1 MKQVIKLSLL
11 CSALWLAGCGDET
24 NSSGASTEVVYE
36 SYIQQAL
43 QRDTTIKFALSGK
56 DANVPLPSF
65 ALMNAKD
72 GTLEIPSGS
81 NTSGSNPLVAMG
93 QVDGWPITMPLFLDF
108 KGAGL
113 ADNIITSGIYLYE
126 LTDSMTGSPSIKTL
140 LTNGVD
146 YTAVSSAASDKILI
160 VPTKALNASSEY
172 ILAVTSEVSDANGNP
187 VGTSASYAALKSKNK
202 IYSEGDIATLQKV
215 TQGVE
220 KIFQLSGVDETQIV
234 YSTWFSTQSVSNTLF
249 ATRGATASAFASGS
263 NQLETVWKQTG
274 LGLDTAYTMQ
284 LGTPVD
290 FVTALTNDT
299 NFSNYIGADKK
310 AAVIT
315 AFNTVPTVSVDVTKG
330 TVRLPYYLETGSN
343 WNTQPFES
351 AMPSLAKIKAALAD
365 SKEQLTIGSQLLA
378 AGIDTSKL
386 ATDASEQ
393 LKLMGLRLTK
403 SDGTALDPE
412 RYITRYSPVPKV
424 KSVQDVPFLLFTPA
438 GAAPTDIV
446 IYQHGVTSAKE
457 NAYAFAKNL
466 VDKGLAVIAIDLPL
480 HGERSLDSS
489 RSANSDPLAYIN
501 LTYLAVA
508 RDNLRQSILDV
519 LGLRAALTLSQP
531 LFTGTPLSNINVRN
545 GSTKVRMLGH
555 SLGGIVGTSAVAESN
570 KTLGSTLANAL
581 YSFSGAAIQ
590 NSGGQISNLL
600 LGSEYFGPQIKH
612 NVALSASTE
621 YKGFADA
628 QCASLDDSA
637 CYNLFTSLATQEQ
650 LAQVTSGFQLFS
662 YAAQTLLDTI
672 DPYSVVSTKLSSG
685 ALTTALYFSEVDG
698 DSVVPNK
705 VSNPTGSL
713 VYLSPQ
719 FAGTEPLATLL
730 GLTTVNAG
738 QTVPNTTKSF
748 VQFNSTAK
756 HSTFVAPQ
764 DSGLADRFHHVEMQ
778 TETADFLADDS
789 LGAVSNSNSV
799 LK

>member
-65 ALMNAKD
+65 ALMNSKD

-126 LTDSMTGSPSIKTL
+126 LTDSMTGSPSIKTK
-140 LTNGVD
+140 LTNGPD
-146 YTAVSSAASDKILI
+146 YTAISSATSGKILI
-160 VPTKALNASSEY
+160 VPKKALNASSEY
-172 ILAVTSEVSDANGNP
+172 ILAVTSEVSDANSNP

-263 NQLETVWKQTG
+263 NQLEAVWKQTG
-274 LGLDTAYTMQ
+274 IGLDTAYTIQ
-284 LGTPVD
+284 LDTPVD
-290 FVTALTNDT
+290 FAAALTADD
-299 NFSNYIGADKK
+299 NFSTYIGADKK
-310 AAVIT
+310 T
-315 AFNTVPTVSVDVTKG
+315 AILGTYTANTVDVTKG
-330 TVRLPYYLETGSN
+330 TVRLPYYLETGNN

-386 ATDASEQ
+386 ATDVSEQ
-393 LKLMGLRLTK
+393 LKLMGLTLTK
-403 SDGTALDPE
+403 SDGSPLDPE

-600 LGSEYFGPQIKH
+600 LGSAFFGPKIKH
-612 NVALSASTE
+612 NVALNASTE

-637 CYNLFTSLATQEQ
+637 CYNLFTALATQEQ
-650 LAQVTSGFQLFS
+650 LAQVTSGFQMFS

-672 DPYSVVSTKLSSG
+672 DPYSVVSTKLNNG
-685 ALTTALYFSEVDG
+685 GLTTSLYFSEVDG

-738 QTVPNTTKSF
+738 QPAPNATKSF

-764 DSGLADRFHHVEMQ
+764 DAGYADLAHHTEMQ
-778 TETADFLADDS
+778 TETADFLVNDRLDAITNT
-789 LGAVSNSNSV
+789 AV

>member
-126 LTDSMTGSPSIKTL
+126 LTDSMTGSPSIKAL

-202 IYSEGDIATLQKV
+202 IYREGDIATLQKV

-393 LKLMGLRLTK
+393 LKLMGLTLTK

-424 KSVQDVPFLLFTPA
+424 KSVQDVPFLLFTPN
-438 GAAPTDIV
+438 GSTPTNIV

-466 VDKGLAVIAIDLPL
+466 TAAGLAVIAIDLPL
-480 HGERSLDSS
+480 HGERSLDST

-519 LGLRAALTLSQP
+519 LGLRAALAISES

-545 GSTKVRMLGH
+545 GSTKVRILGH

-600 LGSEYFGPQIKH
+600 LGSAFFGPKIKH

-637 CYNLFTSLATQEQ
+637 CYTLFTNLATQEQ

-738 QTVPNTTKSF
+738 QTAPNATKSF

>member
-126 LTDSMTGSPSIKTL
+126 LTDSMTGSPSIKAL

-263 NQLETVWKQTG
+263 NQLEAVWKQTG

-424 KSVQDVPFLLFTPA
+424 KSVQDVPFLLFTPN
-438 GAAPTDIV
+438 GSTPTNIV
-446 IYQHGVTSAKE
+446 IYQHGVTFAKE

-466 VDKGLAVIAIDLPL
+466 TAAGLAVIAIDLPL
-480 HGERSLDSS
+480 HGERSLDST

-531 LFTGTPLSNINVRN
+531 HFTGTPLSGINVST
-545 GSTKVRMLGH
+545 GSTVRMLGH
-555 SLGGIVGTSAVAESN
+555 SLGGIVGTSAIAESN
-570 KTLGSTLANAL
+570 KTLGSTAADAI

-600 LGSEYFGPQIKH
+600 LGSAFFGPKIKH

-650 LAQVTSGFQLFS
+650 LAQVTSGFQMFS

-672 DPYSVVSTKLSSG
+672 DPYSVVSTKLNNG
-685 ALTTALYFSEVDG
+685 GLTTPLYFSEVDG

-738 QTVPNTTKSF
+738 QTAPNATKSF

-764 DSGLADRFHHVEMQ
+764 DAGYADLAHHTEMQ
-778 TETADFLADDS
+778 TETADFLVNDS
-789 LGAVSNSNSV
+789 LDAITNTAV

>member
-72 GTLEIPSGS
+72 GTLEIPPGS

-126 LTDSMTGSPSIKTL
+126 LTDSMTGSPSIKAL

-249 ATRGATASAFASGS
+249 ATRGATASAFANGS

-274 LGLDTAYTMQ
+274 LGLDTAYTIQ

-290 FVTALTNDT
+290 FAAALTADD
-299 NFSNYIGADKK
+299 NFSTYVGADKK
-310 AAVIT
+310 T
-315 AFNTVPTVSVDVTKG
+315 AILGTYTANTVDVTKG

-378 AGIDTSKL
+378 AGIDTTKL

-393 LKLMGLRLTK
+393 LKLMGLTLTK

-424 KSVQDVPFLLFTPA
+424 KSVQDVPFLLFTPH
-438 GAAPTDIV
+438 GSTPTNIV

-466 VDKGLAVIAIDLPL
+466 TAVGLAVIAIDLPL
-480 HGERSLDSS
+480 HGERSLDST

-519 LGLRAALTLSQP
+519 LGLRAALTVSQP
-531 LFTGTPLSNINVRN
+531 LFTGTPLSSINVRN

-570 KTLGSTLANAL
+570 KTLGSAAANAL

-628 QCASLDDSA
+628 ECASLDDSA
-637 CYNLFTSLATQEQ
+637 CYESFERSATEEQ
-650 LAQVTSGFQLFS
+650 RAQVTSGFQLFS

-698 DSVVPNK
+698 DSVVPNS
-705 VSNPTGSL
+705 VSNPGGQL

-730 GLTTVNAG
+730 SLITVNAV
-738 QTVPNTTKSF
+738 QTTPSATASF

-778 TETADFLADDS
+778 TETADFLLDDS

>member
-24 NSSGASTEVVYE
+24 NSSGASTEVAYE

-126 LTDSMTGSPSIKTL
+126 LTDSMTGSPSIKAL

-263 NQLETVWKQTG
+263 NQLEAVWKQTG
-274 LGLDTAYTMQ
+274 IGLDTAYTIQ
-284 LGTPVD
+284 LDTPVD
-290 FVTALTNDT
+290 FAAALTADD
-299 NFSNYIGADKK
+299 NFSTYIGADKK
-310 AAVIT
+310 T
-315 AFNTVPTVSVDVTKG
+315 AILGTYTANTVDVTKG

-365 SKEQLTIGSQLLA
+365 SKEQSTIGSQLLA

-393 LKLMGLRLTK
+393 LKLVGLRLTK

-466 VDKGLAVIAIDLPL
+466 TAAGLAVIAIDLPL
-480 HGERSLDSS
+480 HGERSLDST

-519 LGLRAALTLSQP
+519 LGLRAALAISES
-531 LFTGTPLSNINVRN
+531 LFTGTPLYNINVRN
-545 GSTKVRMLGH
+545 GHTKIRILGH
-555 SLGGIVGTSAVAESN
+555 SLGGIVGTSAIAESN
-570 KTLGSTLANAL
+570 KTLGSTAADAM

-600 LGSEYFGPQIKH
+600 LGSAFFGPKIKH

-650 LAQVTSGFQLFS
+650 LAQVISGFQMFS

-672 DPYSVVSTKLSSG
+672 DPYSVVSTKLNNG
-685 ALTTALYFSEVDG
+685 GLTTPLYFSEVDG
-698 DSVVPNK
+698 DGVVPNS
-705 VSNPTGSL
+705 VSNPGGQL

-738 QTVPNTTKSF
+738 AGPTAPNATKSF

-764 DSGLADRFHHVEMQ
+764 DAGYADLAHHTEMQ

-789 LGAVSNSNSV
+789 LGTVSNINAV

>member
-43 QRDTTIKFALSGK
+43 QRDTTIKFALSGT

-81 NTSGSNPLVAMG
+81 NTSASNPLVAMG

-126 LTDSMTGSPSIKTL
+126 LTDSMTGSPSIKAL

-274 LGLDTAYTMQ
+274 LGLDTAYTIQ

-290 FVTALTNDT
+290 FAAALTADG
-299 NFSNYIGADKK
+299 NFSTYVGADKK
-310 AAVIT
+310 T
-315 AFNTVPTVSVDVTKG
+315 AILGTYTANTVDVTKG

-365 SKEQLTIGSQLLA
+365 SKEQLTIGSQLLT

-393 LKLMGLRLTK
+393 LKLMGLTLTK

-424 KSVQDVPFLLFTPA
+424 KSVQDVPFLLFTPN
-438 GAAPTDIV
+438 GSTPTNIV

-466 VDKGLAVIAIDLPL
+466 TAAGLAVIAIDLPL
-480 HGERSLDSS
+480 HGERSLDST

-570 KTLGSTLANAL
+570 KTLGSTPANAL

-621 YKGFADA
+621 YKGFADE
-628 QCASLDDSA
+628 QCASQDDSS
-637 CYNLFTSLATQEQ
+637 CYKSFESSATEEQ
-650 LAQVTSGFQLFS
+650 RAQVTSGFQMFS

-672 DPYSVVSTKLSSG
+672 DPYSVVSTTLNNG
-685 ALTTALYFSEVDG
+685 GLTTPLYFSEVDG

-713 VYLSPQ
+713 DYLSPQ

-738 QTVPNTTKSF
+738 QTAPNATKSF

-764 DSGLADRFHHVEMQ
+764 DAGFADLAHHTEMQ
-778 TETADFLADDS
+778 TETADFLVNDS
-789 LGAVSNSNSV
+789 LDAITNTAV

>member
-126 LTDSMTGSPSIKTL
+126 LSDSMTGSPSIKAL

-274 LGLDTAYTMQ
+274 IGLDTAYTMQ

-290 FVTALTNDT
+290 FAAALTADG
-299 NFSNYIGADKK
+299 NFSTYVGADKK
-310 AAVIT
+310 T
-315 AFNTVPTVSVDVTKG
+315 AILDTYSAGTVNVTKG

-457 NAYAFAKNL
+457 NAYAFAKKL

-519 LGLRAALTLSQP
+519 LGLRAALTISES
-531 LFTGTPLSNINVRN
+531 LFTGTPLSNINVLN
-545 GSTKVRMLGH
+545 GHTKIRILGH
-555 SLGGIVGTSAVAESN
+555 SLGGIVGTSAIAESN

-590 NSGGQISNLL
+590 NSGGQVSNLL
-600 LGSEYFGPQIKH
+600 LGSAFFGPKIKH

-698 DSVVPNK
+698 DSVVPNS
-705 VSNPTGSL
+705 VSNPGGQL

-730 GLTTVNAG
+730 SLTTVNAV
-738 QTVPNTTKSF
+738 QTTPSATASF

>member
-72 GTLEIPSGS
+72 GTLEIPPGS

-126 LTDSMTGSPSIKTL
+126 LTDSMTGSPSIKAL

-249 ATRGATASAFASGS
+249 ATRGATASAFANGS

-290 FVTALTNDT
+290 FAAALTADD
-299 NFSNYIGADKK
+299 NFSTYIGADKK
-310 AAVIT
+310 T
-315 AFNTVPTVSVDVTKG
+315 AILGTYSAGTVDVTKG
-330 TVRLPYYLETGSN
+330 TVRLPYYLETGSK

-393 LKLMGLRLTK
+393 LKLMGLTLTK

-519 LGLRAALTLSQP
+519 LGLRAALTVSQP
-531 LFTGTPLSNINVRN
+531 QFTGTPLSSINVRN

-581 YSFSGAAIQ
+581 YSFSGAATQ

-600 LGSEYFGPQIKH
+600 LGSAFFGPKIKH

-628 QCASLDDSA
+628 QCTSLDDSA

-650 LAQVTSGFQLFS
+650 LAQVTSGFQMFS

-672 DPYSVVSTKLSSG
+672 DPYSVVSTKLNNG
-685 ALTTALYFSEVDG
+685 GLTTPLYFSEVDG

-738 QTVPNTTKSF
+738 QPAPNASKSF

-764 DSGLADRFHHVEMQ
+764 DAGYADLAHHTEMQ
-778 TETADFLADDS
+778 TETADFLVNDS
-789 LGAVSNSNSV
+789 LDAITNTAV

>member
-113 ADNIITSGIYLYE
+113 ADGEIYSGIYLYE

-140 LTNGVD
+140 LINGVD

-274 LGLDTAYTMQ
+274 IGLDTAYTMQ

-290 FVTALTNDT
+290 FAAALTADG
-299 NFSNYIGADKK
+299 NFSTYVGADKK
-310 AAVIT
+310 T
-315 AFNTVPTVSVDVTKG
+315 AILDTYSAGTVNVTKG

-365 SKEQLTIGSQLLA
+365 SKEQLTIASQLLA

-457 NAYAFAKNL
+457 NAYAFAKKL

-519 LGLRAALTLSQP
+519 LGLRAALTISES

-545 GSTKVRMLGH
+545 GSTKVRILGH

-570 KTLGSTLANAL
+570 KTLGSAAANAL

-628 QCASLDDSA
+628 QCASLDDST
-637 CYNLFTSLATQEQ
+637 CYKSFETSATEEQ
-650 LAQVTSGFQLFS
+650 RAQVTSGFQMFS

-672 DPYSVVSTKLSSG
+672 DPYSVVSTKLNNG
-685 ALTTALYFSEVDG
+685 GLTTPLYFSEVDA

-705 VSNPTGSL
+705 VSNQTDSGD
-713 VYLSPQ
+713 YLSPQ

-738 QTVPNTTKSF
+738 QTAPNATKSF

-764 DSGLADRFHHVEMQ
+764 DAGYADLAHHTEMQ
-778 TETADFLADDS
+778 TETADFLVNDS
-789 LGAVSNSNSV
+789 LDAITNTAV

>member
-126 LTDSMTGSPSIKTL
+126 LTDSMTGSPSIKAL

-234 YSTWFSTQSVSNTLF
+234 YSTWFSTQSVSKTLF

-274 LGLDTAYTMQ
+274 IGLDTAYTMQ

-290 FVTALTNDT
+290 FAAALTADG
-299 NFSNYIGADKK
+299 NFSTYVGADKK
-310 AAVIT
+310 T
-315 AFNTVPTVSVDVTKG
+315 AILDTYSAGTVNVTKG

-365 SKEQLTIGSQLLA
+365 SKEQLTIASQLLA

-457 NAYAFAKNL
+457 NAYAFAKKL

-519 LGLRAALTLSQP
+519 LGLRAALTISES

-545 GSTKVRMLGH
+545 GSTKVRILGH

-570 KTLGSTLANAL
+570 KTLGSAAANAL

-600 LGSEYFGPQIKH
+600 LGSDFFGPQIKH

-628 QCASLDDSA
+628 QCASLDDST
-637 CYNLFTSLATQEQ
+637 CYKSFETSATEEQ
-650 LAQVTSGFQLFS
+650 RAQVTSGFQMFS

-672 DPYSVVSTKLSSG
+672 DPYSVVSTKLNNG
-685 ALTTALYFSEVDG
+685 GLTTPLYFSEVDA

-705 VSNPTGSL
+705 VSNQTDSGD
-713 VYLSPQ
+713 YLSPQ

-738 QTVPNTTKSF
+738 QTAPNATKSF

-764 DSGLADRFHHVEMQ
+764 DAGYADLAHHTEMQ
-778 TETADFLADDS
+778 TETADFLLDDS

>member
-126 LTDSMTGSPSIKTL
+126 LTDSMTGSPSIKAL

-220 KIFQLSGVDETQIV
+220 KIFQLSGVDDTQIV

-249 ATRGATASAFASGS
+249 ATRGATASAFANGS
-263 NQLETVWKQTG
+263 NQLEAVWKQTG
-274 LGLDTAYTMQ
+274 LGLDTAYTIQ

-330 TVRLPYYLETGSN
+330 TVRLPHYLETGSN

-378 AGIDTSKL
+378 AGIDTTKL

-393 LKLMGLRLTK
+393 LKLMGLTLTK

-424 KSVQDVPFLLFTPA
+424 KSVQDVPFLLFTPN
-438 GAAPTDIV
+438 GSTPTNIV
-446 IYQHGVTSAKE
+446 IYQHGVTTAKE

-466 VDKGLAVIAIDLPL
+466 TAAGLAVIAIDLPL
-480 HGERSLDSS
+480 HGERSLDST

-531 LFTGTPLSNINVRN
+531 LFTGTPLSGINVGT
-545 GSTKVRMLGH
+545 GSKVRMLGH
-555 SLGGIVGTSAVAESN
+555 SLGGIVGTSAIAESN
-570 KTLGSTLANAL
+570 KTLGSTAADAM

-600 LGSEYFGPQIKH
+600 LGSAFFGPKIKH

-637 CYNLFTSLATQEQ
+637 CYKSFETSATEEQ
-650 LAQVTSGFQLFS
+650 RAQVTSGFQMFS

-672 DPYSVVSTKLSSG
+672 DPYSVVSTTLNNG
-685 ALTTALYFSEVDG
+685 GLTTPLYFSEVDG

-738 QTVPNTTKSF
+738 QTAPNTTKSF

-764 DSGLADRFHHVEMQ
+764 DAGYADLAHHTEMQ
-778 TETADFLADDS
+778 TETADFLVNDS
-789 LGAVSNSNSV
+789 LDAITNTAV

>member
-1 MKQVIKLSLL
+1 MKQIIKISLL
-11 CSALWLAGCGDET
+11 CSALWLVGCGDET
-24 NSSGASTEVVYE
+24 TSSGDSTTVEYE

-43 QRDTTIKFALSGK
+43 QRDTTIKFALSGSN
-56 DANVPLPSF
+56 ANVPLPSF
-65 ALMNAKD
+65 ALMNASD
-72 GTLEIPSGS
+72 GTLEIPPGS

-113 ADNIITSGIYLYE
+113 ADGVISSGIYLYE
-126 LTDSMTGSPSIKTL
+126 LTDSMTGSPTIKTL

-146 YTAVSSAASDKILI
+146 YTAISSAASDKILI

-172 ILAVTSEVSDANGNP
+172 ILAVTSAVTDANGDP
-187 VGTSASYAALKSKNK
+187 VGTSSSYAALKSKKK
-202 IYSEGDIATLQKV
+202 IYAEGDIATLQKV

-220 KIFQLSGVDETQIV
+220 KIFQLSGVDDTQIV

-249 ATRGATASAFASGS
+249 ATRGATASAFASSS
-263 NQLETVWKQTG
+263 NQLEAVWKQTG
-274 LGLDTAYTMQ
+274 IGLDTAYTMQ

-290 FVTALTNDT
+290 LAAALTADD
-299 NFSNYIGADKK
+299 NFSTYIGADKK
-310 AAVIT
+310 AAIIG
-315 AFNTVPTVSVDVTKG
+315 AYAANTVDVTKG
-330 TVRLPYYLETGSN
+330 TVRLPYYLETGSK

-365 SKEQLTIGSQLLA
+365 SNEQFAIGSQLLA

-393 LKLMGLRLTK
+393 LKLIGLTLTK
-403 SDGTALDPE
+403 SDGTPLDPD
-412 RYITRYSPVPKV
+412 RYITRYSPIPKV
-424 KSVQDVPFLLFTPA
+424 KSVQDVPFLLFTPH
-438 GAAPTDIV
+438 GSTPTDIV

-466 VDKGLAVIAIDLPL
+466 TAAGLAVIAIDLPL
-480 HGERSLDSS
+480 HGERSLDST

-519 LGLRAALTLSQP
+519 LGLRAALTVSQT
-531 LFTGTPLSNINVRN
+531 LFTGTPLSSINVGT
-545 GSTKVRMLGH
+545 GSKVRMLGH

-570 KTLGSTLANAL
+570 KTLGSASANAL
-581 YSFSGAAIQ
+581 YSFSAAAIQ

-600 LGSEYFGPQIKH
+600 LGSDFFGPQIKH

-637 CYNLFTSLATQEQ
+637 CYTLFTNLATQEQ

-672 DPYSVVSTKLSSG
+672 DPYSVVSTKLNSG
-685 ALTTALYFSEVDG
+685 VLTTALYFSEVDG
-698 DSVVPNK
+698 DSVVPNS
-705 VSNPTGSL
+705 VSNPGGQL

-730 GLTTVNAG
+730 SLNSVNAA
-738 QTVPNTTKSF
+738 QTTPYATNSF
-748 VQFNSTAK
+748 VQFSSTAK

-764 DSGLADRFHHVEMQ
+764 DAGYADLNHHTEMQ
-778 TETADFLADDS
+778 AETADFLADDS

>member
-126 LTDSMTGSPSIKTL
+126 LTDSMTGSPSIKTK
-140 LTNGVD
+140 LTNGSD
-146 YTAVSSAASDKILI
+146 YTAISSATSGKILI
-160 VPTKALNASSEY
+160 VPKKALNASSEY

-249 ATRGATASAFASGS
+249 ATRGATASAFANGS

-315 AFNTVPTVSVDVTKG
+315 AFNTLPTVSVDVTKG

-393 LKLMGLRLTK
+393 LKLMGLTLTK

-466 VDKGLAVIAIDLPL
+466 VDQGLAVIAIDLPL
-480 HGERSLDSS
+480 HGERSLDST
-489 RSANSDPLAYIN
+489 RSANNDPLAYIN

-519 LGLRAALTLSQP
+519 LGLRAALTLSQS
-531 LFTGTPLSNINVRN
+531 LFTGTPLSGINVGT
-545 GSTKVRMLGH
+545 GSKVRMLGH
-555 SLGGIVGTSAVAESN
+555 SLGGIVGTSAIAESN
-570 KTLGSTLANAL
+570 KTLGSTAADAM

-600 LGSEYFGPQIKH
+600 LGSDFFGPQIKH

-637 CYNLFTSLATQEQ
+637 CYTLFTNLATQEQ

-738 QTVPNTTKSF
+738 QPAPNATKSF

-764 DSGLADRFHHVEMQ
+764 DAGYADLAHHTEMQ
-778 TETADFLADDS
+778 TETADFLVNDS
-789 LGAVSNSNSV
+789 LDAITNTAV

>member
-187 VGTSASYAALKSKNK
+187 VGTSASYASLKSKNK

-263 NQLETVWKQTG
+263 NQLEAVWKQTG
-274 LGLDTAYTMQ
+274 IGLDTAYTIQ
-284 LGTPVD
+284 LDTPFD
-290 FVTALTNDT
+290 FAAALTADD
-299 NFSNYIGADKK
+299 NFSTYIGADKK
-310 AAVIT
+310 T
-315 AFNTVPTVSVDVTKG
+315 AILGTYTVNTVDVTKG

-386 ATDASEQ
+386 ATNASEQ

-466 VDKGLAVIAIDLPL
+466 TAAGLAVIAIDLPL

-570 KTLGSTLANAL
+570 KTLGSTPANAL

-650 LAQVTSGFQLFS
+650 LAQVTSGFQMFS

-672 DPYSVVSTKLSSG
+672 DPYSVVSTTLNNG
-685 ALTTALYFSEVDG
+685 GLTTPLYFSEVDG

-713 VYLSPQ
+713 DYLSPQ

-738 QTVPNTTKSF
+738 QTAPNATKSF

-764 DSGLADRFHHVEMQ
+764 DAGFADLAHHTEMQ
-778 TETADFLADDS
+778 TETADFLVNDS
-789 LGAVSNSNSV
+789 LDAITNTAV

>member
-11 CSALWLAGCGDET
+11 CSALWLAGCGNET
-24 NSSGASTEVVYE
+24 TSSGASSLVEYE

-43 QRDTTIKFALSGK
+43 KRDTTIKFALSGSN
-56 DANVPLPSF
+56 ANVPLPSF
-65 ALMNAKD
+65 ALMNAND
-72 GTLEIPSGS
+72 GTLEIPPGS
-81 NTSGSNPLVAMG
+81 DTSGANPLVAMG

-108 KGAGL
+108 KGTGL
-113 ADNIITSGIYLYE
+113 ADGIISSGIYLYE
-126 LTDSMTGSPSIKTL
+126 LTDSMTGSPSIKRL
-140 LTNGVD
+140 LANGAD
-146 YTAVSSAASDKILI
+146 YTAISSAASDKII
-160 VPTKALNASSEY
+160 IMPKKALNASSEY
-172 ILAVTSEVSDANGNP
+172 ILAVTSEVADTNGDP
-187 VGTSASYAALKSKNK
+187 VGTSSSYAALKSKNK
-202 IYSEGDIATLQKV
+202 MYTEGDIATLQKV

-274 LGLDTAYTMQ
+274 IGLNTAYTMQ
-284 LGTPVD
+284 LETPVD
-290 FVTALTNDT
+290 FAAALTADN
-299 NFSNYIGADKK
+299 NFSTYIGADKK
-310 AAVIT
+310 AAILATYT
-315 AFNTVPTVSVDVTKG
+315 ANSVNVTKG

-365 SKEQLTIGSQLLA
+365 SNEQLTIGAQLLA
-378 AGIDTSKL
+378 AGVDTSKL
-386 ATDASEQ
+386 ATDTSEQ
-393 LKLMGLRLTK
+393 LKLIGLTLTK
-403 SDGTALDPE
+403 SDGSQLDPE

-424 KSVQDVPFLLFTPA
+424 KSVQDVPFLLFTPNSST
-438 GAAPTDIV
+438 PTNIV

-466 VDKGLAVIAIDLPL
+466 TAVGLAVIAIDLPL

-489 RSANSDPLAYIN
+489 RSANSNALAYIN

-519 LGLRAALTLSQP
+519 LGLRAALTLSQS
-531 LFTGTPLSNINVRN
+531 LFSGTPLSGINVGM
-545 GSTKVRMLGH
+545 GSKVRMLGH
-555 SLGGIVGTSAVAESN
+555 SLGGIVGTSAIAESN
-570 KTLGSTLANAL
+570 KTLGSASANAL

-600 LGSEYFGPQIKH
+600 LGSEFFGPQIKH

-628 QCASLDDSA
+628 QCASLDDTA
-637 CYNLFTSLATQEQ
+637 CYNLFTTLATQEQ
-650 LAQVTSGFQLFS
+650 IAQVTSGFQSFS

-672 DPYSVVSTKLSSG
+672 DPYSVVSTKLRSG
-685 ALTTALYFSEVDG
+685 ALSTSLYFSEVNG

-705 VSNPTGSL
+705 VSNPLGTL
-713 VYLSPQ
+713 VYLSPD
-719 FAGTEPLATLL
+719 FAGTEPLAELL
-730 GLTTVNAG
+730 SLTTVNAG
-738 QTVPNTTKSF
+738 QTTPSATASF

-764 DSGLADRFHHVEMQ
+764 DSGLADYNHHVEMQ
-778 TETADFLADDS
+778 TETADFLVDDS
-789 LGAVSNSNSV
+789 LGAIADTAV

>member
-126 LTDSMTGSPSIKTL
+126 LTDSMTSSPSIKTL
-140 LTNGVD
+140 LINGVD

-160 VPTKALNASSEY
+160 MPAKALNASSEY

-290 FVTALTNDT
+290 FAAALTADD
-299 NFSNYIGADKK
+299 NFSTYIGADKK
-310 AAVIT
+310 T
-315 AFNTVPTVSVDVTKG
+315 AILGTYSAGTVNVTKG

-393 LKLMGLRLTK
+393 LKLMGLTLTK

-446 IYQHGVTSAKE
+446 IYQHGVTTAKE

-466 VDKGLAVIAIDLPL
+466 TAAGLAVIAIDLPL
-480 HGERSLDSS
+480 HGERSLDST

-600 LGSEYFGPQIKH
+600 LGSAFFGPKIKH

-628 QCASLDDSA
+628 RCASLDDST
-637 CYNLFTSLATQEQ
+637 CYKSFETSATEEQ
-650 LAQVTSGFQLFS
+650 RAQVTSGFQMFS

-672 DPYSVVSTKLSSG
+672 DPYSVVSTKLNNG
-685 ALTTALYFSEVDG
+685 GLTTPLYFSEVDA

-705 VSNPTGSL
+705 VSNQTDSGD
-713 VYLSPQ
+713 YLSPQ

-738 QTVPNTTKSF
+738 QPAPNATKSF

-764 DSGLADRFHHVEMQ
+764 DAGYADLAHHTEMQ
-778 TETADFLADDS
+778 TETADFLVNDS
-789 LGAVSNSNSV
+789 LDAITNTAV

>member
-72 GTLEIPSGS
+72 GTLEIPPGS

-126 LTDSMTGSPSIKTL
+126 LTDSMTGSPSIKAL

-249 ATRGATASAFASGS
+249 ATRGATASAFANGS

-274 LGLDTAYTMQ
+274 IGLDTAYTIQ

-290 FVTALTNDT
+290 FAAALTADD
-299 NFSNYIGADKK
+299 NFSTYVGADKK
-310 AAVIT
+310 T
-315 AFNTVPTVSVDVTKG
+315 AILGTYTANTVDVTKG

-438 GAAPTDIV
+438 GAAPNDIV

-466 VDKGLAVIAIDLPL
+466 TAAGLAVIAIDLPL
-480 HGERSLDSS
+480 HGERSLDST

-519 LGLRAALTLSQP
+519 LGLRAALAISES
-531 LFTGTPLSNINVRN
+531 LFTGTPLSNINVLN
-545 GSTKVRMLGH
+545 GHTKIRILGH
-555 SLGGIVGTSAVAESN
+555 SLGGIVGTSAIAESN

-600 LGSEYFGPQIKH
+600 LGSAFFGPKIKH

-628 QCASLDDSA
+628 ECASLDDST
-637 CYNLFTSLATQEQ
+637 CYKSFKTSATEEQ
-650 LAQVTSGFQLFS
+650 RAQVTSGFQMFS

-672 DPYSVVSTKLSSG
+672 DPYSVVSTKLNNG
-685 ALTTALYFSEVDG
+685 GLTTPLYFSEVDA

-705 VSNPTGSL
+705 VSNQTDSGD
-713 VYLSPQ
+713 YLNPQ

-738 QTVPNTTKSF
+738 QTAPNATKSF

-764 DSGLADRFHHVEMQ
+764 DAGYADLAHHTEMQ
-778 TETADFLADDS
+778 TETADFLVNDS
-789 LGAVSNSNSV
+789 LDAITNTAV

>member
-1 MKQVIKLSLL
+1 MKQVIQLSLL
-11 CSALWLAGCGDET
+11 CSALWLAGCGDES

-126 LTDSMTGSPSIKTL
+126 LTDSMTGSPSIKAL

-274 LGLDTAYTMQ
+274 LGLDTAYTIQ

-290 FVTALTNDT
+290 FAAALTADD
-299 NFSNYIGADKK
+299 NFSTYIGADKK
-310 AAVIT
+310 T
-315 AFNTVPTVSVDVTKG
+315 AILGTYSAGTVDVTKG
-330 TVRLPYYLETGSN
+330 TVRLPYYLETGSK

-393 LKLMGLRLTK
+393 LKLMGLTLTK

-519 LGLRAALTLSQP
+519 LGLRAALTVSQP
-531 LFTGTPLSNINVRN
+531 QFTGTPLSSINVRN

-581 YSFSGAAIQ
+581 YSFSGAATQ

-600 LGSEYFGPQIKH
+600 LGSAFFGPKIKH

-628 QCASLDDSA
+628 QCTSLDDSA

-650 LAQVTSGFQLFS
+650 LAQVTSGFQMFS

-672 DPYSVVSTKLSSG
+672 DPYSVVSTKLNNG
-685 ALTTALYFSEVDG
+685 GLTTPLYFSEVDG

-738 QTVPNTTKSF
+738 QPAPNAIKSF

-764 DSGLADRFHHVEMQ
+764 DAGYADLAHHTEMQ
-778 TETADFLADDS
+778 TETADFLVNDS
-789 LGAVSNSNSV
+789 LDAITNTAV

>member
-126 LTDSMTGSPSIKTL
+126 LTDSMTGSPSIKAL

-172 ILAVTSEVSDANGNP
+172 ILAVTSEVSDANDNP

-249 ATRGATASAFASGS
+249 ATRGATASAFANGS

-274 LGLDTAYTMQ
+274 LGLDTAYTIQ
-284 LGTPVD
+284 LDIPVD
-290 FVTALTNDT
+290 FAAALTADD
-299 NFSNYIGADKK
+299 NFSTYIGADKK
-310 AAVIT
+310 T
-315 AFNTVPTVSVDVTKG
+315 AILGTYTANTVDVTKG

-365 SKEQLTIGSQLLA
+365 SKEQLTISSQLLA

-393 LKLMGLRLTK
+393 LKLIGLTLTK
-403 SDGTALDPE
+403 SDGSPLDPE

-466 VDKGLAVIAIDLPL
+466 TAAGLAVIAIDLPL
-480 HGERSLDSS
+480 HGERSLDST

-531 LFTGTPLSNINVRN
+531 FFAGTPLSGINVGT
-545 GSTKVRMLGH
+545 GSHVRMLGH
-555 SLGGIVGTSAVAESN
+555 SLGGIVGTSAIAESN
-570 KTLGSTLANAL
+570 KTLGSTAADAI

-600 LGSEYFGPQIKH
+600 LGSAFFGPKIKH
-612 NVALSASTE
+612 NVALNASTE

-637 CYNLFTSLATQEQ
+637 CYNLFTALATQEQ
-650 LAQVTSGFQLFS
+650 LAQVTSGFQMFS

-698 DSVVPNK
+698 DSVVPNS
-705 VSNPTGSL
+705 VSNPGGQL

-730 GLTTVNAG
+730 GLTTVNTG
-738 QTVPNTTKSF
+738 QTAPNATKSF

-764 DSGLADRFHHVEMQ
+764 DAGYADLAHHTEMQ

-789 LGAVSNSNSV
+789 LGTVSNINAV

>member
-126 LTDSMTGSPSIKTL
+126 LTDSMTGSPSIKAL

-249 ATRGATASAFASGS
+249 ATRGATASALASGS

-274 LGLDTAYTMQ
+274 IGLDTAYTMQ
-284 LGTPVD
+284 LGMPVD
-290 FVTALTNDT
+290 FVTALTNDI

-315 AFNTVPTVSVDVTKG
+315 AFNTAPTVSVDVTKG

-378 AGIDTSKL
+378 AGIDTTKL

-446 IYQHGVTSAKE
+446 IYQHGVTTAKE

-466 VDKGLAVIAIDLPL
+466 TAAGLAVIAIDLPL
-480 HGERSLDSS
+480 HGERSLDST

-531 LFTGTPLSNINVRN
+531 LFTGTPLSGINVGT
-545 GSTKVRMLGH
+545 GSKVRMLGH
-555 SLGGIVGTSAVAESN
+555 SLGGIVGTSAIAESN
-570 KTLGSTLANAL
+570 KTLGSTAADAM

-628 QCASLDDSA
+628 QCASLDDST
-637 CYNLFTSLATQEQ
+637 CYKSFETSATEEQ
-650 LAQVTSGFQLFS
+650 RAQVTSGFQMFS

-672 DPYSVVSTKLSSG
+672 DPYSVVSTKLNNG
-685 ALTTALYFSEVDG
+685 GLTTPLYFSEVDA

-738 QTVPNTTKSF
+738 QPAPNATKSF

-764 DSGLADRFHHVEMQ
+764 DAGYADLAHHTEMQ
-778 TETADFLADDS
+778 TETADFLVNDS
-789 LGAVSNSNSV
+789 LDAITNTAV

>member
-126 LTDSMTGSPSIKTL
+126 LTDSMTGSPSIKAL

-160 VPTKALNASSEY
+160 VPAKALNASSEY

-234 YSTWFSTQSVSNTLF
+234 YSTWFSTQSVSNTLS
-249 ATRGATASAFASGS
+249 ATRGATASALASGS

-274 LGLDTAYTMQ
+274 IGLDTAYTMQ
-284 LGTPVD
+284 LGMPVD
-290 FVTALTNDT
+290 FVTALTNDI

-315 AFNTVPTVSVDVTKG
+315 AFNTAPTVSVDVTKG

-378 AGIDTSKL
+378 AGIDTTKL

-393 LKLMGLRLTK
+393 LKLMGLTLTK

-424 KSVQDVPFLLFTPA
+424 KSVQDVPFLLFTPH
-438 GAAPTDIV
+438 GSTPTNIV

-466 VDKGLAVIAIDLPL
+466 TAVGLAVIAIDLPL
-480 HGERSLDSS
+480 HGERSLDST

-531 LFTGTPLSNINVRN
+531 LFSGTPLSGINVGT
-545 GSTKVRMLGH
+545 GSKVRMLGH

-570 KTLGSTLANAL
+570 KTLGSTPANAL

-628 QCASLDDSA
+628 ECASLDDSA
-637 CYNLFTSLATQEQ
+637 CYESFERSATEEQ
-650 LAQVTSGFQLFS
+650 RAQVTSGFQLFS

-738 QTVPNTTKSF
+738 QTAPNATKSF

-764 DSGLADRFHHVEMQ
+764 DAGYADLAHHTEMQ
-778 TETADFLADDS
+778 TETADFLLDDS

>member
-1 MKQVIKLSLL
+1 MKQIIKISLL
-11 CSALWLAGCGDET
+11 CSALWLVGCGDET
-24 NSSGASTEVVYE
+24 TSSGDSTTVEYE

-43 QRDTTIKFALSGK
+43 KRDTTIKFALSGSN
-56 DANVPLPSF
+56 ANVPLPSF
-65 ALMNAKD
+65 ALMNASD
-72 GTLEIPSGS
+72 GTLEIPPGS

-113 ADNIITSGIYLYE
+113 ADGVISSGIYLYE
-126 LTDSMTGSPSIKTL
+126 LTDSMTGSPTIKTL

-146 YTAVSSAASDKILI
+146 YTAISSAASDKILI

-172 ILAVTSEVSDANGNP
+172 ILAVTSDVSDANGNP
-187 VGTSASYAALKSKNK
+187 VGTSSSYAALKSKKK
-202 IYSEGDIATLQKV
+202 IYAEGDIATLQKV

-220 KIFQLSGVDETQIV
+220 KIFQLSGVDDTQIV

-263 NQLETVWKQTG
+263 NQLETIWKQTG
-274 LGLDTAYTMQ
+274 IGLDTAYTMQ

-299 NFSNYIGADKK
+299 NFSTYIGADKK

-315 AFNTVPTVSVDVTKG
+315 AFNAAPTASVDVTKG

-365 SKEQLTIGSQLLA
+365 SNEQFAIGSQLLA

-393 LKLMGLRLTK
+393 LKLIGLTLTK
-403 SDGTALDPE
+403 SDGTPLDPD

-424 KSVQDVPFLLFTPA
+424 KSVQDVPFLLFTPH
-438 GAAPTDIV
+438 GSTPTNIV

-466 VDKGLAVIAIDLPL
+466 TAVGLAVIAIDLPL
-480 HGERSLDSS
+480 HGERSLDST

-519 LGLRAALTLSQP
+519 LGLRAALTVSQQ
-531 LFTGTPLSNINVRN
+531 LFTGTPLSSINVGT
-545 GSTKVRMLGH
+545 GSKVRMLGH

-570 KTLGSTLANAL
+570 KTLGSAAANAL

-600 LGSEYFGPQIKH
+600 LGSDFFGPQIKH
-612 NVALSASTE
+612 NVALSASTQ

-637 CYNLFTSLATQEQ
+637 CYTLFTNLATQEQ

-698 DSVVPNK
+698 DSVVPNS
-705 VSNPTGSL
+705 VSNPGGQL

-730 GLTTVNAG
+730 SLNSVNAA
-738 QTVPNTTKSF
+738 QTTPYATNSF
-748 VQFNSTAK
+748 VQFSSTAK

-764 DSGLADRFHHVEMQ
+764 DAGYADLAHHTEMQ
-778 TETADFLADDS
+778 TETADFLFDDS
-789 LGAVSNSNSV
+789 LDAIANTAV

>member
-1 MKQVIKLSLL
+1 MKQVIQLSLL

-126 LTDSMTGSPSIKTL
+126 LTDSMTGSPSIKAL

-249 ATRGATASAFASGS
+249 ATRGATASAFANGS

-274 LGLDTAYTMQ
+274 LGLDTAYTIQ

-290 FVTALTNDT
+290 FAAALTADG
-299 NFSNYIGADKK
+299 NFSTYVGADKK
-310 AAVIT
+310 T
-315 AFNTVPTVSVDVTKG
+315 AILDTYSAGTVNVTKG

-378 AGIDTSKL
+378 AGIDTTKL

-393 LKLMGLRLTK
+393 LKLMGLTLTK

-424 KSVQDVPFLLFTPA
+424 KSVQDVPFLLFTPH
-438 GAAPTDIV
+438 GSTPTNIV

-466 VDKGLAVIAIDLPL
+466 TAVGLAVIAIDLPL
-480 HGERSLDSS
+480 HGERSLDST

-519 LGLRAALTLSQP
+519 LGLRAALTVSQP
-531 LFTGTPLSNINVRN
+531 LFTGTPLSSINVRN

-570 KTLGSTLANAL
+570 KTLGSAAANAL

-628 QCASLDDSA
+628 ECASLDDSA
-637 CYNLFTSLATQEQ
+637 CYESFERSATEEQ
-650 LAQVTSGFQLFS
+650 RAQVTSGFQLFS

-698 DSVVPNK
+698 DSVVPNS
-705 VSNPTGSL
+705 VSNPGGQL

-730 GLTTVNAG
+730 SLITVNAV
-738 QTVPNTTKSF
+738 QTTPSATASF

-778 TETADFLADDS
+778 TETADFLLDDS

>member
-1 MKQVIKLSLL
+1 
-11 CSALWLAGCGDET
+11 
-24 NSSGASTEVVYE
+24 
-36 SYIQQAL
+36 
-43 QRDTTIKFALSGK
+43 
-56 DANVPLPSF
+56 
-65 ALMNAKD
+65 
-72 GTLEIPSGS
+72 
-81 NTSGSNPLVAMG
+81 MG

-160 VPTKALNASSEY
+160 MPAKALNASSEY

-249 ATRGATASAFASGS
+249 ATRGATASAFANGS

-290 FVTALTNDT
+290 FAAALTADD
-299 NFSNYIGADKK
+299 NFSTYVGADKK
-310 AAVIT
+310 T
-315 AFNTVPTVSVDVTKG
+315 AILGTYTANTVDVTKG

-393 LKLMGLRLTK
+393 LKLMGLTLTK

-466 VDKGLAVIAIDLPL
+466 TAAGLAVIAIDLPL
-480 HGERSLDSS
+480 HGERSLDST

-519 LGLRAALTLSQP
+519 LGLRAALAISES
-531 LFTGTPLSNINVRN
+531 LFTGTPLYNINVRN
-545 GSTKVRMLGH
+545 GHTKIRILGH
-555 SLGGIVGTSAVAESN
+555 SLGGIVGTSAIAESN
-570 KTLGSTLANAL
+570 KTLGSTAADAM

-600 LGSEYFGPQIKH
+600 LGSAFFGPKIKH

-650 LAQVTSGFQLFS
+650 LAQVISGFQMFS

-672 DPYSVVSTKLSSG
+672 DPYSVVSTKLNNG
-685 ALTTALYFSEVDG
+685 GLTTPLYFSEVDG
-698 DSVVPNK
+698 DGVVPNS
-705 VSNPTGSL
+705 VSNPGGQL

-738 QTVPNTTKSF
+738 AGPTAPNATKSF

-764 DSGLADRFHHVEMQ
+764 DAGYADLAHHTEMQ

-789 LGAVSNSNSV
+789 LGTVSNINAV

>member
-140 LTNGVD
+140 LINGVD

-249 ATRGATASAFASGS
+249 TTRGATASAFANGS

-315 AFNTVPTVSVDVTKG
+315 AFNTLPTVSVDVTKG

-393 LKLMGLRLTK
+393 LKLMGLTLTK

-466 VDKGLAVIAIDLPL
+466 VDQGLAVIAIDLPL
-480 HGERSLDSS
+480 HGERSLDST

-531 LFTGTPLSNINVRN
+531 FFAGTPLSDINVGT
-545 GSTKVRMLGH
+545 GSHVRMLGH
-555 SLGGIVGTSAVAESN
+555 SLGGIVGTSAIAESN
-570 KTLGSTLANAL
+570 KTLGSTAADAM

-600 LGSEYFGPQIKH
+600 LGSAFFGPKIKH

-637 CYNLFTSLATQEQ
+637 CYNLFTSSATQEQ
-650 LAQVTSGFQLFS
+650 LAQVTSGFQMFS

-672 DPYSVVSTKLSSG
+672 DPYSVVSTKLNNG
-685 ALTTALYFSEVDG
+685 GLTTPLYFSEVDG

-738 QTVPNTTKSF
+738 QPALNATKSF

-764 DSGLADRFHHVEMQ
+764 DAGYADLAHHTEMQ
-778 TETADFLADDS
+778 TETADFLVNDS
-789 LGAVSNSNSV
+789 LDAITNTAV

>member
-126 LTDSMTGSPSIKTL
+126 LTDSMTGSPSIKAL

-160 VPTKALNASSEY
+160 MPAKALNASSEY

-234 YSTWFSTQSVSNTLF
+234 YSTWFSTQSVSKTLF

-274 LGLDTAYTMQ
+274 IGLDTAYTMQ

-290 FVTALTNDT
+290 FAAALTADG
-299 NFSNYIGADKK
+299 NFSTYVGADKK
-310 AAVIT
+310 T
-315 AFNTVPTVSVDVTKG
+315 AILDTYSAGTVNVTKG

-365 SKEQLTIGSQLLA
+365 SKEQLTIASQLLA

-457 NAYAFAKNL
+457 NAYAFAKKL

-519 LGLRAALTLSQP
+519 LGLRAALTISES

-545 GSTKVRMLGH
+545 GSTKVRILGH

-570 KTLGSTLANAL
+570 KTLGSAAANAL

-637 CYNLFTSLATQEQ
+637 CYTLFTNLATQEQ
-650 LAQVTSGFQLFS
+650 LAQVTSGFQMFS

-672 DPYSVVSTKLSSG
+672 DPYSVVSTTLNNG
-685 ALTTALYFSEVDG
+685 ELTTPLYFSEVDG

-705 VSNPTGSL
+705 VSNQTDSGD
-713 VYLSPQ
+713 YLSPQ

-738 QTVPNTTKSF
+738 QTAPNATKSF

-764 DSGLADRFHHVEMQ
+764 DAGYADLAHHTEMQ
-778 TETADFLADDS
+778 TETADFLLDDS

>member
-1 MKQVIKLSLL
+1 MKQIIKISLL
-11 CSALWLAGCGDET
+11 CSALWLVGCGDET
-24 NSSGASTEVVYE
+24 TSSGDSTTVEYE

-43 QRDTTIKFALSGK
+43 KRDTTIKFALSGSN
-56 DANVPLPSF
+56 ANVPLPSF
-65 ALMNAKD
+65 ALMNASD
-72 GTLEIPSGS
+72 GTLEIPPGS

-113 ADNIITSGIYLYE
+113 ADGVISSGIYLYE
-126 LTDSMTGSPSIKTL
+126 LTDSMTGSPTIKTL

-146 YTAVSSAASDKILI
+146 YTAISSAASDKILI

-172 ILAVTSEVSDANGNP
+172 ILAVTSDVSDANGNP
-187 VGTSASYAALKSKNK
+187 VGTSSSYAALKSKKK
-202 IYSEGDIATLQKV
+202 IYAEGDIATLQKV

-220 KIFQLSGVDETQIV
+220 KIFQLSGVDDTQIV

-249 ATRGATASAFASGS
+249 ATRGATASAFASDS
-263 NQLETVWKQTG
+263 NQLETIWKQTG
-274 LGLDTAYTMQ
+274 IGLDTAYTMQ

-299 NFSNYIGADKK
+299 NFSTYIGADKK

-315 AFNTVPTVSVDVTKG
+315 AFNAAPTASVDVTKG

-365 SKEQLTIGSQLLA
+365 SNEQFAIGSQLLA

-393 LKLMGLRLTK
+393 LKLIGLTLTK
-403 SDGTALDPE
+403 SDGTPLDPD

-424 KSVQDVPFLLFTPA
+424 KSVQDVPFLLFTPH
-438 GAAPTDIV
+438 GSTPTNIV

-466 VDKGLAVIAIDLPL
+466 TAVGLAVIAIDLPL
-480 HGERSLDSS
+480 HGERSLDST

-519 LGLRAALTLSQP
+519 LGLRAALTVSQP
-531 LFTGTPLSNINVRN
+531 LFTGTPLSNINVGT
-545 GSTKVRMLGH
+545 GSKVRMLGH

-570 KTLGSTLANAL
+570 KTLGSAAANAL

-600 LGSEYFGPQIKH
+600 LGSDFFGPQIKH
-612 NVALSASTE
+612 NVALSASTQ

-637 CYNLFTSLATQEQ
+637 CYTLFTNLATQEQ

-698 DSVVPNK
+698 DSVVPNS
-705 VSNPTGSL
+705 VSNPGGQL

-730 GLTTVNAG
+730 SLNSVNAA
-738 QTVPNTTKSF
+738 QTTPYATNSF
-748 VQFNSTAK
+748 VQFSSTAK

-764 DSGLADRFHHVEMQ
+764 DAGYADLAHHTEMQ
-778 TETADFLADDS
+778 TETADFLFDDS
-789 LGAVSNSNSV
+789 LGAIANTAV

>member
-1 MKQVIKLSLL
+1 MKQIIKISLL
-11 CSALWLAGCGDET
+11 CSALWLVGCGDET
-24 NSSGASTEVVYE
+24 TSSGDSTTVEYE

-43 QRDTTIKFALSGK
+43 KRDTTIKFALSGSN
-56 DANVPLPSF
+56 ANVPLPSF
-65 ALMNAKD
+65 ALMNASD
-72 GTLEIPSGS
+72 GTLEIPPGS

-113 ADNIITSGIYLYE
+113 ADGVISSGIYLYE
-126 LTDSMTGSPSIKTL
+126 LTDSMTGSPTIKTL

-146 YTAVSSAASDKILI
+146 YTAISSAASDKILI

-172 ILAVTSEVSDANGNP
+172 ILAVTSDVSDANGNP
-187 VGTSASYAALKSKNK
+187 VGTSSSYAALKSKKK
-202 IYSEGDIATLQKV
+202 IYAEGDIATLQKV

-220 KIFQLSGVDETQIV
+220 KIFQLSGVDDTQIV

-263 NQLETVWKQTG
+263 NQLETIWKQTG
-274 LGLDTAYTMQ
+274 IGLDTAYTMQ

-299 NFSNYIGADKK
+299 NFSTYIGADKK

-315 AFNTVPTVSVDVTKG
+315 AFNAAPTVSVDVTKG

-365 SKEQLTIGSQLLA
+365 SNEQFAIGSQLLA

-393 LKLMGLRLTK
+393 LKLIGLTLTK
-403 SDGTALDPE
+403 SDGTPLDPD

-424 KSVQDVPFLLFTPA
+424 KSVQDVPFLLFTPH
-438 GAAPTDIV
+438 GSTPTNIV

-466 VDKGLAVIAIDLPL
+466 TAVGLAVIAIDLPL
-480 HGERSLDSS
+480 HGERSLDST

-519 LGLRAALTLSQP
+519 LGLRAALTVSQP
-531 LFTGTPLSNINVRN
+531 LFTGTPLSSINVGT
-545 GSTKVRMLGH
+545 GSKVRMLGH

-570 KTLGSTLANAL
+570 KTLGSAAANAL

-600 LGSEYFGPQIKH
+600 LGSDFFGPQIKH
-612 NVALSASTE
+612 NVALSASTQ

-637 CYNLFTSLATQEQ
+637 CYTLFTNLATQEQ

-698 DSVVPNK
+698 DSVVPNS
-705 VSNPTGSL
+705 VSNPGGQL

-730 GLTTVNAG
+730 SLNSVNAA
-738 QTVPNTTKSF
+738 QTTPYATNSF
-748 VQFNSTAK
+748 VQFSSTAK

-764 DSGLADRFHHVEMQ
+764 DAGYADLAHHTEMQ
-778 TETADFLADDS
+778 TETADFLFDDS
-789 LGAVSNSNSV
+789 LGAIANTSV

>member
-65 ALMNAKD
+65 ALMNSKD

-126 LTDSMTGSPSIKTL
+126 LTDSMTGSPSIKTK
-140 LTNGVD
+140 LTNGPD
-146 YTAVSSAASDKILI
+146 YTAISSATSGKILI
-160 VPTKALNASSEY
+160 VPKKALNASSEY
-172 ILAVTSEVSDANGNP
+172 ILAVTSEVSDANSNP

-263 NQLETVWKQTG
+263 NQLEAVWKQTG
-274 LGLDTAYTMQ
+274 IGLDTAYTIQ
-284 LGTPVD
+284 LDTPVD
-290 FVTALTNDT
+290 FAAALTADD
-299 NFSNYIGADKK
+299 NFSTYIGADKK
-310 AAVIT
+310 T
-315 AFNTVPTVSVDVTKG
+315 AILGTYTANTVDVTKG
-330 TVRLPYYLETGSN
+330 TVRLPYYLETGNN

-386 ATDASEQ
+386 ATDVSEQ
-393 LKLMGLRLTK
+393 LKLMGLTLTK
-403 SDGTALDPE
+403 SDGSPLDPE

-600 LGSEYFGPQIKH
+600 LGSAFFGPKIKH
-612 NVALSASTE
+612 NVALNASTE

-637 CYNLFTSLATQEQ
+637 CYNLFTALATQEQ
-650 LAQVTSGFQLFS
+650 LAQVTSGFQMFS

-672 DPYSVVSTKLSSG
+672 DPYSVVSTKLNNG
-685 ALTTALYFSEVDG
+685 GLTTSLYFSEVDG

-738 QTVPNTTKSF
+738 QPAPNASKSF
-748 VQFNSTAK
+748 VQFNSKAK

-764 DSGLADRFHHVEMQ
+764 DAGYADLAHHTEMQ
-778 TETADFLADDS
+778 TETADFLVNDRLDAITNT
-789 LGAVSNSNSV
+789 AV

>member
-72 GTLEIPSGS
+72 GTLEIPPGS

-126 LTDSMTGSPSIKTL
+126 LTDSMTGSPSIKAL

-160 VPTKALNASSEY
+160 MPTKALNSSSEY

-263 NQLETVWKQTG
+263 NQLEAVWKQTG
-274 LGLDTAYTMQ
+274 IGLDTAYTIQ
-284 LGTPVD
+284 LDTPVD
-290 FVTALTNDT
+290 FAAALTADD
-299 NFSNYIGADKK
+299 NFSTYIGADKK
-310 AAVIT
+310 T
-315 AFNTVPTVSVDVTKG
+315 AILGTYTANTVDVTKG

-378 AGIDTSKL
+378 AGIDTTKL
-386 ATDASEQ
+386 AIDASEQ
-393 LKLMGLRLTK
+393 LKLMGLTLTK

-446 IYQHGVTSAKE
+446 IYQHGVTTAKE

-466 VDKGLAVIAIDLPL
+466 TAVGLAVIAIDLPL
-480 HGERSLDSS
+480 HGERSLDST

-519 LGLRAALTLSQP
+519 LGLRAALTVSQP
-531 LFTGTPLSNINVRN
+531 LFTGTPLSSINVRN

-570 KTLGSTLANAL
+570 KTLGSAAANAL

-628 QCASLDDSA
+628 ECASLDDSA
-637 CYNLFTSLATQEQ
+637 CYESFERSATEEQ
-650 LAQVTSGFQLFS
+650 RAQVTSGFQLFS

-698 DSVVPNK
+698 DSVVPNS
-705 VSNPTGSL
+705 VSNPGGQL

-730 GLTTVNAG
+730 SLITVNAV
-738 QTVPNTTKSF
+738 QTTPSATASF

-778 TETADFLADDS
+778 TETADFLLDDS

>member
-72 GTLEIPSGS
+72 GTLEIPPGS

-126 LTDSMTGSPSIKTL
+126 LTDSMTGSPSIKAL

-249 ATRGATASAFASGS
+249 ATRGATASAFANGS
-263 NQLETVWKQTG
+263 NQLEAVWKQTG
-274 LGLDTAYTMQ
+274 LGLDTAYTIQ

-290 FVTALTNDT
+290 FAAALTADD
-299 NFSNYIGADKK
+299 NFSTYIGADKK
-310 AAVIT
+310 T
-315 AFNTVPTVSVDVTKG
+315 AILGTYSAGTVDVTKG

-365 SKEQLTIGSQLLA
+365 SKEQLAIGSQLLA

-386 ATDASEQ
+386 ATDVSEQ
-393 LKLMGLRLTK
+393 LKLMGLTLTK
-403 SDGTALDPE
+403 SDGSPLDPE

-501 LTYLAVA
+501 LNYLAVA

-519 LGLRAALTLSQP
+519 LGLRAALAISES
-531 LFTGTPLSNINVRN
+531 LFTGTPLSNINVLN
-545 GSTKVRMLGH
+545 GHTKIRILGH
-555 SLGGIVGTSAVAESN
+555 SLGGIVGTSAIAESN

-600 LGSEYFGPQIKH
+600 LGSAFFGPKIRH
-612 NVALSASTE
+612 NVALNASTE

-637 CYNLFTSLATQEQ
+637 CYNLFTALATQEQ
-650 LAQVTSGFQLFS
+650 LAQVTSGFQMFS

-672 DPYSVVSTKLSSG
+672 DPYSVVSTKLNNG
-685 ALTTALYFSEVDG
+685 GLTTPLYFSEVDG

-705 VSNPTGSL
+705 VSNQTDSGD
-713 VYLSPQ
+713 YLSPQ

-738 QTVPNTTKSF
+738 QTAPNATKSF

-764 DSGLADRFHHVEMQ
+764 DAGYADLAHHTEMQ
-778 TETADFLADDS
+778 TETADFLLDDS

>member
-1 MKQVIKLSLL
+1 
-11 CSALWLAGCGDET
+11 T
-24 NSSGASTEVVYE
+24 
-36 SYIQQAL
+36 
-43 QRDTTIKFALSGK
+43 
-56 DANVPLPSF
+56 AN
-65 ALMNAKD
+65 
-72 GTLEIPSGS
+72 T
-81 NTSGSNPLVAMG
+81 
-93 QVDGWPITMPLFLDF
+93 
-108 KGAGL
+108 
-113 ADNIITSGIYLYE
+113 
-126 LTDSMTGSPSIKTL
+126 
-140 LTNGVD
+140 
-146 YTAVSSAASDKILI
+146 
-160 VPTKALNASSEY
+160 
-172 ILAVTSEVSDANGNP
+172 
-187 VGTSASYAALKSKNK
+187 
-202 IYSEGDIATLQKV
+202 
-215 TQGVE
+215 
-220 KIFQLSGVDETQIV
+220 
-234 YSTWFSTQSVSNTLF
+234 
-249 ATRGATASAFASGS
+249 
-263 NQLETVWKQTG
+263 
-274 LGLDTAYTMQ
+274 
-284 LGTPVD
+284 
-290 FVTALTNDT
+290 
-299 NFSNYIGADKK
+299 
-310 AAVIT
+310 
-315 AFNTVPTVSVDVTKG
+315 VDVTKG

-393 LKLMGLRLTK
+393 LKLMGLTLTK
-403 SDGTALDPE
+403 SDGSPLDPE

-446 IYQHGVTSAKE
+446 IYQHGVTTAKE

-466 VDKGLAVIAIDLPL
+466 TAAGLAVIAIDLPL
-480 HGERSLDSS
+480 HGERSLDST

-570 KTLGSTLANAL
+570 KTLGSTPANAL

-621 YKGFADA
+621 YKGFADE
-628 QCASLDDSA
+628 QCASQDDSS
-637 CYNLFTSLATQEQ
+637 CYKSFESSATEEQ
-650 LAQVTSGFQLFS
+650 RAQVTSGFQMFS

-672 DPYSVVSTKLSSG
+672 DPYSVVSTKLNNG
-685 ALTTALYFSEVDG
+685 GLTTPLYFSEVDG

-738 QTVPNTTKSF
+738 QPAPNASKSF

-764 DSGLADRFHHVEMQ
+764 DAGYADLAHHTEMQ
-778 TETADFLADDS
+778 TETADFLVNDRLDAITNT
-789 LGAVSNSNSV
+789 AV

>member
-1 MKQVIKLSLL
+1 MKQIIKISLL
-11 CSALWLAGCGDET
+11 CSALWLVGCGDET
-24 NSSGASTEVVYE
+24 TSSGDSTTVEYE

-43 QRDTTIKFALSGK
+43 QRDTTIKFALSGSN
-56 DANVPLPSF
+56 ANVPLPSF
-65 ALMNAKD
+65 ALMNASD
-72 GTLEIPSGS
+72 GTLEIPPGS

-113 ADNIITSGIYLYE
+113 ADGVISSGIYLYE
-126 LTDSMTGSPSIKTL
+126 LTDSMTGSPTIKTL

-146 YTAVSSAASDKILI
+146 YTAISSAASDKILI

-172 ILAVTSEVSDANGNP
+172 ILAVTSAVTDANGDP
-187 VGTSASYAALKSKNK
+187 VGTSSSYAALKSKKK
-202 IYSEGDIATLQKV
+202 IYAEGDIATLQKV

-220 KIFQLSGVDETQIV
+220 KIFQLSGVDDTQIV

-263 NQLETVWKQTG
+263 NQLEAVWKQTG
-274 LGLDTAYTMQ
+274 IGLNTAYTMQ

-290 FVTALTNDT
+290 FEAALTADD
-299 NFSNYIGADKK
+299 NFSTYIGADKK
-310 AAVIT
+310 AAIIGT
-315 AFNTVPTVSVDVTKG
+315 YTDNTVDVTKG
-330 TVRLPYYLETGSN
+330 TVRLPYYLETGSK

-365 SKEQLTIGSQLLA
+365 SNEQFAIGSQLLA

-393 LKLMGLRLTK
+393 LKLIGLTLTK
-403 SDGTALDPE
+403 SDGTPLDPD

-424 KSVQDVPFLLFTPA
+424 KSVQDVPFLLFTPH
-438 GAAPTDIV
+438 GSTPTDIV

-466 VDKGLAVIAIDLPL
+466 TAAGLAVIAIDLPL
-480 HGERSLDSS
+480 HGERSLDST

-519 LGLRAALTLSQP
+519 LGLRAALTVSQP
-531 LFTGTPLSNINVRN
+531 LFTGTPLSSINVGT

-570 KTLGSTLANAL
+570 KTLGSASANAL
-581 YSFSGAAIQ
+581 YSFSAAAIQ

-600 LGSEYFGPQIKH
+600 LGSDFFGPQIKH

-637 CYNLFTSLATQEQ
+637 CYTLFTNLATQEQ

-698 DSVVPNK
+698 DSVVPNS
-705 VSNPTGSL
+705 VSNPGGQL

-730 GLTTVNAG
+730 SLTTVNAV
-738 QTVPNTTKSF
+738 QTTPSATASF

-778 TETADFLADDS
+778 TETADFLFDDS
-789 LGAVSNSNSV
+789 LGAIANTAV

>member
-113 ADNIITSGIYLYE
+113 ADGEIYSGIYLYE
-126 LTDSMTGSPSIKTL
+126 LTDSMTGSPSIKTK
-140 LTNGVD
+140 LTNGSD
-146 YTAVSSAASDKILI
+146 YTAISSATSGKILI
-160 VPTKALNASSEY
+160 VPKKALNASSEY

-249 ATRGATASAFASGS
+249 ATRGATASAFANGS

-315 AFNTVPTVSVDVTKG
+315 AFNTLPTVSVDVTKG

-351 AMPSLAKIKAALAD
+351 AMPSLAKIKAAMAD

-378 AGIDTSKL
+378 AEIDTSKL

-393 LKLMGLRLTK
+393 LKLMGLTLTK

-466 VDKGLAVIAIDLPL
+466 VDQGLAVIAIDLPL
-480 HGERSLDSS
+480 HGERSLDST

-531 LFTGTPLSNINVRN
+531 LFTGTPLSGINVGT
-545 GSTKVRMLGH
+545 GSKVRMLGH
-555 SLGGIVGTSAVAESN
+555 SLGGIVGTSAIAESN
-570 KTLGSTLANAL
+570 KTLGSTAADAM

-628 QCASLDDSA
+628 QCASLDDST
-637 CYNLFTSLATQEQ
+637 CYKSFERSATEEQ
-650 LAQVTSGFQLFS
+650 RAQVTSGFQMFS

-672 DPYSVVSTKLSSG
+672 DPYSVVSTKLNNG
-685 ALTTALYFSEVDG
+685 GLTTPLYFSEVDA

-738 QTVPNTTKSF
+738 QPAPNATKSF

-764 DSGLADRFHHVEMQ
+764 DAGYADLAHHTEMQ
-778 TETADFLADDS
+778 TETADFLVNDS
-789 LGAVSNSNSV
+789 LDAITNTAV

>member
-113 ADNIITSGIYLYE
+113 ADGEIYSGIYLYE
-126 LTDSMTGSPSIKTL
+126 LTDSMTGSPSIKTK
-140 LTNGVD
+140 LTNGSD
-146 YTAVSSAASDKILI
+146 YTAISSATSGKILI
-160 VPTKALNASSEY
+160 VPKKALNASSEY

-249 ATRGATASAFASGS
+249 ATRGATASAFANGS

-315 AFNTVPTVSVDVTKG
+315 AFNTLPTVSVDVTKG

-393 LKLMGLRLTK
+393 LKLMGLTLTK

-466 VDKGLAVIAIDLPL
+466 VDQGLAVIAIDLPL
-480 HGERSLDSS
+480 HGERSLDST
-489 RSANSDPLAYIN
+489 RSANNDPLAYIN

-519 LGLRAALTLSQP
+519 LGLRAALTLSQS
-531 LFTGTPLSNINVRN
+531 LFTGTPLSGINVGT
-545 GSTKVRMLGH
+545 GSKVRMLGH
-555 SLGGIVGTSAVAESN
+555 SLGGIVGTSAIAESN
-570 KTLGSTLANAL
+570 KTLGSTAADAM

-600 LGSEYFGPQIKH
+600 LGSDFFGPQIKH

-637 CYNLFTSLATQEQ
+637 CYTLFTNLATQEQ

-738 QTVPNTTKSF
+738 QPAPNATKSF

-764 DSGLADRFHHVEMQ
+764 DAGYADLAHHTEMQ
-778 TETADFLADDS
+778 TETADFLVNDS
-789 LGAVSNSNSV
+789 LDAITNTAV

>member
-65 ALMNAKD
+65 ALMNSKD

-126 LTDSMTGSPSIKTL
+126 LTDSMTGSPSIKTK
-140 LTNGVD
+140 LTNGPD
-146 YTAVSSAASDKILI
+146 YTAISSATSGKILI
-160 VPTKALNASSEY
+160 VPKKALNASSEY
-172 ILAVTSEVSDANGNP
+172 ILAVTSEVSDANSNP

-263 NQLETVWKQTG
+263 NQLEAVWKQTG
-274 LGLDTAYTMQ
+274 IGLDTAYTIQ
-284 LGTPVD
+284 LDTPVD
-290 FVTALTNDT
+290 FAAALTADD
-299 NFSNYIGADKK
+299 NFSTYIGADKK
-310 AAVIT
+310 T
-315 AFNTVPTVSVDVTKG
+315 AILGTYTANTVDVTKG
-330 TVRLPYYLETGSN
+330 TVRLPYYLETGNN

-386 ATDASEQ
+386 ATDVSEQ
-393 LKLMGLRLTK
+393 LKLMGLTLTK
-403 SDGTALDPE
+403 SDGSPLDPE

-600 LGSEYFGPQIKH
+600 LGSAFFGPKIKH
-612 NVALSASTE
+612 NVALNASTE

-637 CYNLFTSLATQEQ
+637 CYNLFTALATQEQ
-650 LAQVTSGFQLFS
+650 LAQVTSGFQMFS

-672 DPYSVVSTKLSSG
+672 DPYSVVSTKLNNG
-685 ALTTALYFSEVDG
+685 GLTTSLYFSEVDG

-738 QTVPNTTKSF
+738 QPAPNASKSF

-764 DSGLADRFHHVEMQ
+764 DAGYADLAHHTEMQ
-778 TETADFLADDS
+778 TETADFLVNDRLDAITNT
-789 LGAVSNSNSV
+789 AV

>member
-140 LTNGVD
+140 LINGVD

-160 VPTKALNASSEY
+160 MPAKALNASSEY

-202 IYSEGDIATLQKV
+202 IYREGDIATLQKV

-393 LKLMGLRLTK
+393 LKLMGLTLTK

-446 IYQHGVTSAKE
+446 IYQHGVTTAKE

-466 VDKGLAVIAIDLPL
+466 TAAGLAVIAIDLPL
-480 HGERSLDSS
+480 HGERSLDST

-519 LGLRAALTLSQP
+519 LGLRAALAISES

-545 GSTKVRMLGH
+545 GSTKVRILGH

-600 LGSEYFGPQIKH
+600 LGSAFFGPKIKH

-637 CYNLFTSLATQEQ
+637 CYTLFTNLATQEQ

-738 QTVPNTTKSF
+738 QTAPNATKSF

>member
-1 MKQVIKLSLL
+1 MKQIIKISLL
-11 CSALWLAGCGDET
+11 CSALWLVGCGDET
-24 NSSGASTEVVYE
+24 TSSGDSTTVEYE

-43 QRDTTIKFALSGK
+43 QRDTTIKFALSGSN
-56 DANVPLPSF
+56 ANVPLPSF
-65 ALMNAKD
+65 ALMNASD
-72 GTLEIPSGS
+72 GTLEIPPGS

-113 ADNIITSGIYLYE
+113 ADGVISSGIYLYE
-126 LTDSMTGSPSIKTL
+126 LTDSMTGSPTIKTL

-146 YTAVSSAASDKILI
+146 YTAISSAASDKILI

-172 ILAVTSEVSDANGNP
+172 ILAVTSAVTDANGDP
-187 VGTSASYAALKSKNK
+187 VGTSSSYAALKSKKK
-202 IYSEGDIATLQKV
+202 IYAEGDIATLQKV

-220 KIFQLSGVDETQIV
+220 KIFQLSGVDDTQIV

-263 NQLETVWKQTG
+263 NQLEAVWKQTG
-274 LGLDTAYTMQ
+274 IGLDTAYTMQ

-290 FVTALTNDT
+290 LAAALTADD
-299 NFSNYIGADKK
+299 NFSTYIGADKK
-310 AAVIT
+310 AAIIGTYT
-315 AFNTVPTVSVDVTKG
+315 ANTVDVTKG
-330 TVRLPYYLETGSN
+330 TVRLPYYLETGSK

-365 SKEQLTIGSQLLA
+365 SNEQFAIGSQLLA

-393 LKLMGLRLTK
+393 LKLMGLTLTK
-403 SDGTALDPE
+403 SDGTPLDPD

-424 KSVQDVPFLLFTPA
+424 KSVQDVPFLLFTPH
-438 GAAPTDIV
+438 GSTPTNIV

-466 VDKGLAVIAIDLPL
+466 TAVGLAVIAIDLPL
-480 HGERSLDSS
+480 HGERSLDST

-519 LGLRAALTLSQP
+519 LGLRAALTVSQP
-531 LFTGTPLSNINVRN
+531 LFTGTPLSSINVVGT
-545 GSTKVRMLGH
+545 GSKVRMLGH

-570 KTLGSTLANAL
+570 KTLGSAAANAL

-600 LGSEYFGPQIKH
+600 LGSDFFGPQIKH
-612 NVALSASTE
+612 NVALSASTQ

-637 CYNLFTSLATQEQ
+637 CYTLFTNLATQEQ

-698 DSVVPNK
+698 DSVVPNS
-705 VSNPTGSL
+705 VSNPGGQL

-730 GLTTVNAG
+730 SLTTVNAV
-738 QTVPNTTKSF
+738 QTTPSATASF

-764 DSGLADRFHHVEMQ
+764 DAGYADLAHHTEMQ
-778 TETADFLADDS
+778 TETADFLFDDS
-789 LGAVSNSNSV
+789 LGAIANTAV